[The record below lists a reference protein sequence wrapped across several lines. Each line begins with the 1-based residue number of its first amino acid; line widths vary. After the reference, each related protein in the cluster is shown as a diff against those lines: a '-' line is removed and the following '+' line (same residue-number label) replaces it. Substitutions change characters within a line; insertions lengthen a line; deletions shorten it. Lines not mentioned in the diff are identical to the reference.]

1 MEYLKNLTNKTM
13 KKQKTKDFIVNNTD
27 LKSISRAEK
36 IKTRLE
42 NKGYTLGNIQNL
54 GFDLYKFIYIK

>member
-1 MEYLKNLTNKTM
+1 M
-13 KKQKTKDFIVNNTD
+13 KKQKTKDFTVNNTD